1 MKRLPEVMHAHALIG
16 CNDLRGDD
24 LTTVTKICDVAR
36 RLTAETVL
44 YVVSALNL
52 MLGAVRG
59 PVPATKRDQQIGL
72 AQDLL
77 PRGLVDQVVAGLE
90 SGAIDLVFHSEQ
102 LLLAA
107 RIAVEFGQPR
117 AFQPVDRE
125 FIGELLLRTNDCLMS
140 RPGRTRDDFVAMAL
154 RQLGAFPHEQ
164 ERYLLPRYH
173 NLLVTR
179 ARSGTQP
186 DALDNAFE
194 AFTDGV

>member
-24 LTTVTKICDVAR
+24 LATVTKICDVAR
-36 RLTAETVL
+36 RLTAEAVL

-52 MLGAVRG
+52 MLGAGRG

-102 LLLAA
+102 LLLFFKQKAA
-107 RIAVEFGQPR
+107 YEI
-117 AFQPVDRE
+117 
-125 FIGELLLRTNDCLMS
+125 
-140 RPGRTRDDFVAMAL
+140 
-154 RQLGAFPHEQ
+154 
-164 ERYLLPRYH
+164 
-173 NLLVTR
+173 
-179 ARSGTQP
+179 
-186 DALDNAFE
+186 
-194 AFTDGV
+194 